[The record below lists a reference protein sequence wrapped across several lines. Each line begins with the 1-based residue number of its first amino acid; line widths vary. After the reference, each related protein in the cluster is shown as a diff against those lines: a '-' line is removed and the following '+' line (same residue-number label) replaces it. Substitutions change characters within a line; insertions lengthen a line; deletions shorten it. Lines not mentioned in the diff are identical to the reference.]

1 MSPHE
6 PHPDNATAEDLAKSG
21 VLREIEEDLKSE
33 FDRSRNSETQAIN
46 DFEKMLWLTNSGAA
60 TVTIGFITTTENP
73 TLILFI
79 GSSAFVLGIIAMLVM
94 RFVAETVTVRDRAR
108 RQKASESFFLENA
121 PLSIFGKIRDDKF
134 RKLSYLYKFLKSS
147 AGILFVIGCI
157 LTLIGIFPNIGA
169 IDAHNNQFNEGQATE
184 ENQGQVLQ

>member
-108 RQKASESFFLENA
+108 RQKASESFFLE
-121 PLSIFGKIRDDKF
+121 K
-134 RKLSYLYKFLKSS
+134 SYTVY
-147 AGILFVIGCI
+147 
-157 LTLIGIFPNIGA
+157 
-169 IDAHNNQFNEGQATE
+169 
-184 ENQGQVLQ
+184 